1 MSLAS
6 AKIYFLHSRSLGFD
20 RRRDCLKAM
29 QELLRELKCANNA
42 KVAGFCTLNSAGAQF
57 DLFEGLG
64 TNSLIEPQPRRR
76 TAAA

>member
-1 MSLAS
+1 
-6 AKIYFLHSRSLGFD
+6 
-20 RRRDCLKAM
+20 M